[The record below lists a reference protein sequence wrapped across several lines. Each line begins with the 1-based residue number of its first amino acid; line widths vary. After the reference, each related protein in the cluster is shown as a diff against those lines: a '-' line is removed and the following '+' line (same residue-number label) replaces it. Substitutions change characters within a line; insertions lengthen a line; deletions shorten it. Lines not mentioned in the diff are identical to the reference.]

1 MKATGKNYI
10 RCIRRES
17 NEWPRYKLWL
27 LNFIQID
34 CFLLLQAEAPTWAIM
49 SCSEVGCTTTGSRVL
64 FGTALDF
71 TVSL

>member
-1 MKATGKNYI
+1 MNGHDISFGYLI
-10 RCIRRES
+10 S
-17 NEWPRYKLWL
+17 YKLTVFSYYGL
-27 LNFIQID
+27 YS
-34 CFLLLQAEAPTWAIM
+34 QAEAPTWAIM